1 IFKKFSIYFTK
12 LSYFILNNTSLNNI
26 VVKLITNKY
35 SFNSNIRFHNQTG
48 PFTFNRIS
56 SNLYWARIK
65 FLELMLS
72 FRGF

>member
-35 SFNSNIRFHNQTG
+35 SFNSKYYHLYYSSYIINF
-48 PFTFNRIS
+48 IS
-56 SNLYWARIK
+56 
-65 FLELMLS
+65 
-72 FRGF
+72 